1 MSIIFWIIIAIGG
14 FVLLVVLLLAVLAFA
29 SFTTVNVQ
37 SAGAPLRLIL
47 PFLS

>member
-1 MSIIFWIIIAIGG
+1 MSVIFWILITIGG
-14 FVLLVVLLLAVLAFA
+14 FVLIVVLLLAILAFA

-47 PFLS
+47 PLF